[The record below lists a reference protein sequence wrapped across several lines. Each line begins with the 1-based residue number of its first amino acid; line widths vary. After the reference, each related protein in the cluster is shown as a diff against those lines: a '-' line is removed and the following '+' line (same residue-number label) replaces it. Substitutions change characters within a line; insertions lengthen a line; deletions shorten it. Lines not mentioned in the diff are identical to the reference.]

1 MRNTDY
7 IPALA
12 LVLSRLVR
20 LNAHITDAFLV
31 SATARRRLS
40 EEDRRLH
47 PLGFPYPV
55 HLAEHQQVNE
65 FARRLRRAAA
75 EIGRQPHARGSGN
88 PTKRIEIRFQL
99 PELARHPSAWV
110 VEQLLNPLGQRS
122 RE

>member
-12 LVLSRLVR
+12 LVLSRMVR
-20 LNAHITDAFLV
+20 LNASITDAFLV

-47 PLGFPYPV
+47 LLGFPFPV
-55 HLAEHQQVNE
+55 HLTEHRQVTE
-65 FARRLRRAAA
+65 LATCLRRAAA

-99 PELARHPSAWV
+99 PEFATHPSAWV
-110 VEQLLNPLGQRS
+110 VERLLNPPVQPSSG
-122 RE
+122 